1 MKKTMAIGNDH
12 AGLELKL
19 GLIKYL
25 EEQGWQCIDCGCHTP
40 EPAAY
45 PEIGIDVCGK
55 ITSGEAGVGILIC
68 GSGIG
73 MSMVANKLAGIRAAM
88 CSEPLSAHYTR
99 LHNDAN
105 VLCIGARMIGS
116 AMAQE
121 IVRQF
126 ISTDFEGG
134 RHIPRVSAIDALG
147 VEKR

>member
-1 MKKTMAIGNDH
+1 MSKTMAIGNDH

-19 GLIKYL
+19 TIIKYL
-25 EEQGWQCIDCGCHTP
+25 EEQGWKCIDCGCHTT

-45 PEIGIDVCGK
+45 PEIGVIVCETV
-55 ITSGEAGVGILIC
+55 TSGQADMGILIC

-105 VLCIGARMIGS
+105 VLCMGARMIGS
-116 AMAQE
+116 AIALE
-121 IVRQF
+121 IVKQF
-126 ISTDFEGG
+126 ITTEFEGG
-134 RHIPRVSAIDALG
+134 RHIPRVESINALG
-147 VEKR
+147 ERS